1 MDSQHLSALIM
12 MLSSQAMMTMG
23 KLKNPVSD
31 TIEKD
36 LLASQFMIDMLESV
50 QKRTKGNLSDE
61 EQKYLDDTLRDL
73 RLNFVVEKNK
83 ELSPTNLSIENE
95 TTDGIPDNFA

>member
-1 MDSQHLSALIM
+1 MDSQHFSALIM

>member
-1 MDSQHLSALIM
+1 MDSQHFSALIM

-50 QKRTKGNLSDE
+50 QKEPKEIFQT
-61 EQKYLDDTLRDL
+61 
-73 RLNFVVEKNK
+73 KNK
-83 ELSPTNLSIENE
+83 SILM
-95 TTDGIPDNFA
+95 TL

>member
-1 MDSQHLSALIM
+1 MDSQHFSALIM

-23 KLKNPVSD
+23 KLK
-31 TIEKD
+31 I
-36 LLASQFMIDMLESV
+36 QFQIQLKRLTCFSIYDWYVGISS
-50 QKRTKGNLSDE
+50 KRTKGNLSDE